1 MLKELYGEKI
11 DLRWKQN
18 DKMTLAKRT
27 HNKFFK
33 QKKIQNKKKQKNQ
46 VGENNKKMQNRC
58 TMYQLF
64 KMNNAFKENLW
75 KHKKKML

>member
-33 QKKIQNKKKQKNQ
+33 QKKIQNKKKQKN
-46 VGENNKKMQNRC
+46 
-58 TMYQLF
+58 
-64 KMNNAFKENLW
+64 
-75 KHKKKML
+75 